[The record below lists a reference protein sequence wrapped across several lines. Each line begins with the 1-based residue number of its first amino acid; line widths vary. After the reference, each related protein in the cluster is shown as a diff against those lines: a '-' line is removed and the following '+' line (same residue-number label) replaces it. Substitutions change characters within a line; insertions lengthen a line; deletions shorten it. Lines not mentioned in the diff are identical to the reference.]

1 MGWFQVSMWIGL
13 LLLQKCTPLSMYYI
27 KLGLSE
33 KLILREGVLGI
44 AAVSLIQISPTVGRP
59 FRVLL
64 NELFVPSQ
72 MN

>member
-1 MGWFQVSMWIGL
+1 MGWFQVTMWIGL

-44 AAVSLIQISPTVGRP
+44 AAVSLIQISPSRP